1 MSRMMIQAAV
11 TMNQLQK
18 QLDIIGNN
26 IANVQTPGY
35 KAKNA
40 EFSSLLFQQIN
51 NLSNQANQVGR
62 LTPDGIRVG
71 SGARLGDV
79 QMNLS
84 QGSLIESDRPL
95 DTALIDSN
103 TLYEI
108 RVIEN
113 NVVET
118 RYTRAGDFYI
128 NPINDGQVMLTTS
141 DGHPVIGRD
150 GNPIVFSSEY
160 EEILIESNG
169 TINLLQGSAM
179 IPVGQINVISVVR
192 PGILEA
198 VGSNQFRLPN
208 LAELGMTEAEI
219 IQNTPANSE
228 VLQSNVLEQSN
239 VQLAE
244 ELTQLILTQRSY
256 QFNARTIS
264 MADQMLGLINQLR

>member
-179 IPVGQINVISVVR
+179 IPVGQINVVSVVR

-228 VLQSNVLEQSN
+228 VLQSPTS
-239 VQLAE
+239 
-244 ELTQLILTQRSY
+244 
-256 QFNARTIS
+256 
-264 MADQMLGLINQLR
+264 

>member
-84 QGSLIESDRPL
+84 QGSLIESNRPL

-108 RVIEN
+108 RVTEN

-179 IPVGQINVISVVR
+179 IPVGQINVVSVVR

>member
-108 RVIEN
+108 RVTEN

-179 IPVGQINVISVVR
+179 IPVGQINVVSVVR

>member
-179 IPVGQINVISVVR
+179 IPVGQINVVSVVR

>member
-84 QGSLIESDRPL
+84 QGSLIESNRPL

-179 IPVGQINVISVVR
+179 IPVGQINVVSVVR